1 MAISEFCKNG
11 PSRALD
17 RTLSVLDEP
26 CKKAIAFH
34 LRQRYA
40 IDALSDP
47 TPSQIEQAITDM
59 LGEGAD
65 ILISRFHTE
74 LLHDMITG

>member
-1 MAISEFCKNG
+1 MAISEIRKYR
-11 PSRALD
+11 PSNALN

-34 LRQRYA
+34 LKQRYD
-40 IDALSDP
+40 IDPLSDP
-47 TPSQIEQAITDM
+47 TPSQIEAAISDM

-74 LLHDMITG
+74 LLYDMITE